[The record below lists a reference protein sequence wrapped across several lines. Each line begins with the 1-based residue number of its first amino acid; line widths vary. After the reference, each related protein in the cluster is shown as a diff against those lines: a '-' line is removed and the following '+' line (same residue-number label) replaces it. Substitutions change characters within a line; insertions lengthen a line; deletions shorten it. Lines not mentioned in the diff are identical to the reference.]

1 MRRGIVCP
9 YLFLLFEPRN
19 SRELGTSAG
28 KRGDLNGSTQH
39 SSRTQL
45 ALKTKTKSLA
55 RGIYSAVWCLW
66 TTTEPV
72 VLAGSTETYC
82 LPCSADVATAILL
95 MTEINA
101 AKTAGQ
107 KSESMQGE
115 LNQVSKR
122 LLGRAQSA

>member
-1 MRRGIVCP
+1 
-9 YLFLLFEPRN
+9 
-19 SRELGTSAG
+19 
-28 KRGDLNGSTQH
+28 
-39 SSRTQL
+39 
-45 ALKTKTKSLA
+45 
-55 RGIYSAVWCLW
+55 
-66 TTTEPV
+66 
-72 VLAGSTETYC
+72 
-82 LPCSADVATAILL
+82 

>member
-1 MRRGIVCP
+1 M
-9 YLFLLFEPRN
+9 
-19 SRELGTSAG
+19 LGGPKGTEG
-28 KRGDLNGSTQH
+28 GSTRQCGVGG
-39 SSRTQL
+39 QQ
-45 ALKTKTKSLA
+45 
-55 RGIYSAVWCLW
+55 
-66 TTTEPV
+66 TELV
-72 VLAGSTETYC
+72 ALAGSTETYC

-107 KSESMQGE
+107 ESESMQGE